1 MSGYAGEDLLQPK
14 HRRLFAIVRVAI
26 GVLSGMVTAGG
37 IAFAIALKVASGTF
51 VTRDDLAHEKLAIM
65 HEIETRMDVD
75 RQVTNQRIEGL
86 AEKIDGL
93 GKTTHNDN
101 ERVQN
106 SIDRILNILLT
117 RGR

>member
-1 MSGYAGEDLLQPK
+1 VSDEELLAPP
-14 HRRLFAIVRVAI
+14 HRKWLAIARIVV
-26 GVLSGMVTAGG
+26 GVLSGLITAGG
-37 IAFAIALKVASGTF
+37 IAFAIALKLASGTF
-51 VTRDDLAHEKLAIM
+51 VTRDELAREKVTILR
-65 HEIETRMDVD
+65 EIETRMDVD

-93 GKTTHNDN
+93 GKTTHSDN
-101 ERVQN
+101 ERMQN